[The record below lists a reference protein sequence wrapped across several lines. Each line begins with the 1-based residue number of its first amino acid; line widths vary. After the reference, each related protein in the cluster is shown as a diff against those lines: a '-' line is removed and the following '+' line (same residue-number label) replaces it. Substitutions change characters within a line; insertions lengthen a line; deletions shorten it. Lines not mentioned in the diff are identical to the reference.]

1 MGEYTDLAM
10 VDAVAIITAW
20 VEEGAM
26 EDDRIEL
33 LPVNLV

>member
-10 VDAVAIITAW
+10 VDAVIITAW